1 MDVHAFPLR
10 IKEIPDKP
18 EEAELKVGHTD
29 ALFLRSKGG
38 ITPSGWSCEHLP
50 YIVEFDNYGVSKQP
64 SQPHAAGL
72 SIWVWG
78 YDEISW
84 YAHQPAAYRQNWLHY
99 AYDWVKQTDPNGH
112 VEMPGFR
119 QTTSPLDKKRWYYA
133 NNKSDA
139 VPDGHGDEDTIRDIW
154 AAGEGK

>member
-10 IKEIPDKP
+10 IKEISDKP

-64 SQPHAAGL
+64 SQPKAAGL
-72 SIWVWG
+72 TIWVWG

-84 YAHQPAAYRQNWLHY
+84 YAHQPATYRQNWLHY
-99 AYDWVKQTDPNGH
+99 AYDWVKKTDANGH

-119 QTTSPLDKKRWYYA
+119 QTTSPIDKKRWYYA

-154 AAGEGK
+154 NIGEGK